1 MLTIT
6 GNITLDPDPDLDP
19 HPNWAKFLDPDPN
32 SIYLDPQHWWLAWL
46 LTWQTPSW
54 VRGTPSITPR
64 VAFFFIGVNA
74 FFTFDSLSWIRSQYH
89 NSRVCKRNI
98 WNPITVDRYRYPLV
112 SKWRGSHN
120 HRDRYLVTKV
130 VTSGKCSGLH
140 SIQNLLVLKD
150 KFT

>member
-1 MLTIT
+1 MVFKQIYFLRKEKNSKLFLFFSFKLLTIT

-74 FFTFDSLSWIRSQYH
+74 FFTFDSLS
-89 NSRVCKRNI
+89 
-98 WNPITVDRYRYPLV
+98 
-112 SKWRGSHN
+112 
-120 HRDRYLVTKV
+120 
-130 VTSGKCSGLH
+130 
-140 SIQNLLVLKD
+140 
-150 KFT
+150 